1 MQGYVKAD
9 HWVVRGDNTKT
20 ITTKDLQLYTSVF
33 QKVRKI
39 YLMAIFVCAFV
50 NVCYRY

>member
-39 YLMAIFVCAFV
+39 YLNGYLCVRVCK
-50 NVCYRY
+50 RLL